1 MYKKIQI
8 YRKYK
13 TLEIYVQKLK
23 ERQYHP
29 NQFSFLIGKKSD
41 K

>member
-23 ERQYHP
+23 ESSIIP
-29 NQFSFLIGKKSD
+29 ISSPS
-41 K
+41 